1 MNMLFSA
8 FARPCAIM
16 QRSLHMRYSATVF
29 FALVLSAVAFWSG
42 VLFASCSGDSSSNS
56 DVISLESSSDAVA
69 PESSE
74 ANPKSSASVPK
85 VLDSATSPKSA
96 TSPESTSTRPK
107 SSTTTAAA
115 DTIWNKANLTWYIS
129 WPDPGSEECVKYNGC
144 QWAGYFAGLEN
155 QQTEEWVSQHN
166 IISIHEKDWDKYML
180 KTFRL
185 RQNGRYIDAVVY
197 DKCSDSDCD
206 GCCTQNAGQLGFL
219 IDIES
224 YSCERLTGDKEGC
237 DGVVEWVCLDCE

>member
-1 MNMLFSA
+1 MGTHFSA
-8 FARPCAIM
+8 FAR
-16 QRSLHMRYSATVF
+16 
-29 FALVLSAVAFWSG
+29 LSAILHHPMLARCPATALFSIVLFSSAFLTG
-42 VLFASCSGDSSSNS
+42 VLFASCGSDSSNNSNE
-56 DVISLESSSDAVA
+56 IALESSSSAA
-69 PESSE
+69 ALEPSK
-74 ANPKSSASVPK
+74 ANPKSSATEAPESSTTEAPV
-85 VLDSATSPKSA
+85 SATSPAS
-96 TSPESTSTRPK
+96 STAKPK
-107 SSTTTAAA
+107 SSAATAAA

-144 QWAGYFAGLEN
+144 EWAGYFAGLED

-166 IISIHEKDWDKYML
+166 IISIHEKDWDKYKL

-185 RQNGRYIDAVVY
+185 RQNGRSIDAVVY
-197 DKCSDSDCD
+197 DKCADSDCD